1 MIEEERLATTRYST
15 KSAGK
20 SAGETAVK
28 TVETAETSVQQGG
41 GGLGNA
47 AVKFPTVD
55 YDPTLSLLKNL
66 AAGWCP
72 SREECLLR
80 MIEEYRI
87 ATTQYSTKSTLE
99 SVGEVAVTPTPSVPL
114 DPTTVY
120 LAAFGDYGPL
130 LLQGGVTAGLLLLLA
145 FLARLLGHYPRFG
158 SGGRAPTSAY
168 ECGFAPFAGLA
179 SSSLFL
185 FYQLA
190 VFFVIFEAEL
200 VFLYPWASALLPAA
214 EAGALEPFLAPV
226 AFLLALFYGYARE
239 IQADALKVL
248 ALIYPIHASF
258 YPFPPYPPTPFQR
271 NTSFPHHPFP
281 CCSPLLSLSAQ
292 DWPPSRWRVLG

>member
-1 MIEEERLATTRYST
+1 
-15 KSAGK
+15 
-20 SAGETAVK
+20 
-28 TVETAETSVQQGG
+28 
-41 GGLGNA
+41 
-47 AVKFPTVD
+47 
-55 YDPTLSLLKNL
+55 
-66 AAGWCP
+66 
-72 SREECLLR
+72 

-99 SVGEVAVTPTPSVPL
+99 SIGEVAVTPTPSAPL
-114 DPTTVY
+114 DPTMVY

-179 SSSLFL
+179 SSSLF
-185 FYQLA
+185 
-190 VFFVIFEAEL
+190 L

-271 NTSFPHHPFP
+271 NISFPPSFLFPFP
-281 CCSPLLSLSAQ
+281 SI
-292 DWPPSRWRVLG
+292 PPSHAAHRC